1 MLTERTLQITGM
13 HCGNCAQRL
22 SLALRRNGGVAQA
35 EVDVAGEASI
45 RFDDAKVDS
54 GNWPTWFEHP
64 GSTSRDG

>member
-22 SLALRRNGGVAQA
+22 SLALRRNEGVVKA

-45 RFDDAKVDS
+45 RFDDAKVDERQLTDVVRAS
-54 GNWPTWFEHP
+54 GF
-64 GSTSRDG
+64 DVA